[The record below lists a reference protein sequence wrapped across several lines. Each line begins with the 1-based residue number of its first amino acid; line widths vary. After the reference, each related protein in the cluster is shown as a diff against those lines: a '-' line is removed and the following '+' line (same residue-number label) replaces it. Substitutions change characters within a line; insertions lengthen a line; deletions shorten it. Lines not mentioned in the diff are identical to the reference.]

1 MYRGEVN
8 VSQDRLDIFLQT
20 ADALKIKGITFVYS
34 CNLFAL
40 FVTTMFYLFF

>member
-20 ADALKIKGITFVYS
+20 ADALKIKGK
-34 CNLFAL
+34 AL
-40 FVTTMFYLFF
+40 FTLAAFYFV

>member
-1 MYRGEVN
+1 MN

-40 FVTTMFYLFF
+40 FVTSVLFVF